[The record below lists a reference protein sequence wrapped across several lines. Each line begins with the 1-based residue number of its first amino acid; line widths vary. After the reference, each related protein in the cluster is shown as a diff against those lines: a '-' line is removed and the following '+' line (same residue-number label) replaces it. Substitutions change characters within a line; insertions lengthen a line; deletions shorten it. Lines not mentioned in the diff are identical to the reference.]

1 MELHAPPMWMFVL
14 SIVIAAL
21 AIISAFTAI
30 PYVAEHGFWMA
41 VLAYVV
47 LAVGNL
53 AKA

>member
-14 SIVIAAL
+14 SIVIAVL

-47 LAVGNL
+47 PAVGNL